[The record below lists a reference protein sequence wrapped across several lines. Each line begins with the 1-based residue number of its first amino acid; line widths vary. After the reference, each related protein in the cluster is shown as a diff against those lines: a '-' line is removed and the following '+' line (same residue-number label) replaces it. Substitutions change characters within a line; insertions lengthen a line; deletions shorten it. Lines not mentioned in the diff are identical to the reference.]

1 MAATVLKSLL
11 VGTALTTTHS
21 LAHAA
26 DNEAVQETV
35 VESADTT
42 STVATPT
49 DAPQG
54 IEEIVVTAQR
64 RAESSQRAAIAVS
77 VLAPEEL
84 VGVISPQQLTTLAP
98 AVQFSAAG
106 GIAPLLYV
114 RGVGTFAVTPYS
126 DPAVAVNYDGIYL
139 ARPTATVGMF
149 YDLERVEVLKGPQGT
164 LYGRNATGGA
174 LNILPASP
182 RLEERSMAASV
193 SVGNYEAVNAQAAV
207 NLGIGDKVAVR
218 LAGTTFRH
226 DGYNTDGTNSERGS
240 GARAQIL
247 FKPSPDLSIRV
258 AGDYVD
264 LGGTGGTGT
273 LIARDDPRTGRTVP
287 FGLGPDVGLY
297 DPRSIAFLDATFVAA
312 SGNFYGA
319 FSGPPKVDN
328 KNYGLNTQI
337 DANLGFADLSFV
349 GGWRRGDINNAIASS
364 GFFIRQRETDEQRSA
379 ELRLSGHIGQFDWLV
394 GGYYFRDTIDSG
406 YHVNNNYLQ
415 ANQDFRQVTNSRA
428 VFGRLTWN
436 VSDRLRVS
444 GAARRTW
451 DERRFD
457 GIQSQVLG
465 VCQAASRVCPEI
477 RRLPSGFTDLSA
489 ALASIGYVRPP
500 GSPVYVDVQTGSR
513 NSFYVPSQ
521 IPVNDTTSPSKTTFR
536 AVVEFEPRPA
546 SLLYASVETGYRVG
560 GFSFSTIKPEFAPET
575 ITAYTIGSKNRF
587 LDNRLQVNLEGF
599 IWRYKN
605 QQVSHQTVGA
615 TGSVEFVTENIGES
629 LNRGG
634 EIEIVAKPLRNTT
647 LNATLQY
654 LDARN
659 KTFVFDEPD
668 PSIRAGLPAGTVP
681 SINNCP
687 RAVLP
692 GTGYYRIDCS
702 GQRPLRSP
710 EWTVNLGI
718 EQTIDLPG
726 DYALVLSGNTHF
738 QSSSVVMFERRAF
751 STLDA
756 YWLSDV
762 SASLQFPDQSFTVTG
777 FVNNIENK
785 RILGASSYNTFSGLT
800 TGNYGPPR
808 TIGIRLTADF

>member
-1 MAATVLKSLL
+1 MAATMLKTLL
-11 VGTALTTTHS
+11 AGTALTTAQ
-21 LAHAA
+21 LPAHAA
-26 DNEAVQETV
+26 DPGSMEQST

-42 STVATPT
+42 AAVAAPADTPE
-49 DAPQG
+49 G
-54 IEEIVVTAQR
+54 IAEIVVSAQR
-64 RAESSQRAAIAVS
+64 RVENSQRAAIAVS
-77 VLAPEEL
+77 VLSPKQL
-84 VGVISPQQLTTLAP
+84 TGVTLPQQLTTLAP

-174 LNILPASP
+174 LNILPALP
-182 RLEERSMAASV
+182 KLNERAMAASV
-193 SVGNYEAVNAQAAV
+193 SAGNYGAVNAQAAL
-207 NLGIGDKVAVR
+207 NLGIGDKVALR
-218 LAGTTFRH
+218 LAGSTFRH
-226 DGYNTDGTNSERGS
+226 DGYNSDGTNSERGS

-247 FKPSPDLSIRV
+247 IKPSPDLSIRV

-297 DPRSIAFLDATFVAA
+297 DPRSIAFLNAAFVAA
-312 SGNFYGA
+312 SGNVYGA
-319 FSGPPKVDN
+319 FPGPPKVDN
-328 KNYGLNTQI
+328 KNYGLNNQV

-349 GGWRRGDINNAIASS
+349 GGWRRGDINNTIASS
-364 GFFIRQRETDEQRSA
+364 GYFIRQRETDEQQSA
-379 ELRLSGHIGQFDWLV
+379 ELRLSGHVGQIDWLL

-406 YHVNNNYLQ
+406 YYVNNNYLE
-415 ANQDFRQVTNSRA
+415 ANQVFRQVTNSRA
-428 VFGRLTWN
+428 LFGRLTWN
-436 VSDRLRVS
+436 LSDRLRIS

-451 DERRFD
+451 DRRRFD
-457 GIQSQVLG
+457 GTQSQVLG

-477 RRLPSGFTDLSA
+477 RRLPSDSTNIPA
-489 ALASIGYVRPP
+489 ALASIGYVQPP

-513 NSFYVPSQ
+513 TSFYVPSQ
-521 IPVNDTTSPSKTTFR
+521 IPVNGTTSPSKSTFR
-536 AVVEFEPRPA
+536 AVIEFEPRSA

-560 GFSFSTIKPEFAPET
+560 GFSFSSIKPAFAPET
-575 ITAYTIGSKNRF
+575 ITAYTVGSKNRF

-605 QQVSHQTVGA
+605 QQVSHQTLGA

-634 EIEIVAKPLRNTT
+634 EIEIMAKPLRNTV
-647 LNATLQY
+647 LNATVQY

-687 RAVLP
+687 RSVVP

-702 GQRPLRSP
+702 GQRALRSP
-710 EWTVNLGI
+710 EWTVNLGVQ
-718 EQTIDLPG
+718 QTIDLPR

-756 YWLSDV
+756 YWFSDV
-762 SASLQFPDQSFTVTG
+762 SISLQFPKRNLTVTG
-777 FVNNIENK
+777 FVNNIGNK
-785 RILGASSYNTFSGLT
+785 RILGASYYNTFSGLT

-808 TIGIRLTADF
+808 TIGVRLTVDF

>member
-1 MAATVLKSLL
+1 MASAMLKGLL
-11 VGTALTTTHS
+11 AGTALTTIHLPARAS
-21 LAHAA
+21 DMRGAQQL
-26 DNEAVQETV
+26 TV
-35 VESADTT
+35 ASADTLSDT
-42 STVATPT
+42 SESAGTA
-49 DAPQG
+49 QG

-64 RAESSQRAAIAVS
+64 RAESSQRAAIAVA
-77 VLAPEEL
+77 VLSPTAL
-84 VGVISPQQLTTLAP
+84 TGVTSPQQLTTLAP

-106 GIAPLLYV
+106 GVAPLLYV

-182 RLEERSMAASV
+182 KLEERSMAATV
-193 SVGNYEAVNAQAAV
+193 SVGNYNAVNAQAAV
-207 NLGIGDKVAVR
+207 NLGIGDNVAVR
-218 LAGTTFRH
+218 FAGTTFSH

-247 FKPSPDLSIRV
+247 FKPSPDVSIRI

-273 LIARDDPRTGRTVP
+273 LIARDDARTGTTVP

-297 DPRSIAFLDATFVAA
+297 DPRSVAFLDTVFVAA

-319 FSGPPKVDN
+319 FPARPNVDN

-337 DANLGFADLSFV
+337 DVDLGFAKLSLV

-364 GFFIRQRETDEQRSA
+364 GFFIRQRETDEQQST
-379 ELRLSGHIGQFDWLV
+379 ELRLSGRNGQFDWLL

-406 YHVNNNYLQ
+406 YYVNNTYLQ
-415 ANQDFRQVTNSRA
+415 ANQVFRQVTNSRA
-428 VFGRLTWN
+428 LFGRLTWN
-436 VSDRLRVS
+436 LSDRLRMS

-457 GIQSQVLG
+457 GTQNQVLG
-465 VCQAASRVCPEI
+465 VCQALSRVCPEI
-477 RRLPSGFTDLSA
+477 RRLPADSTNLSA
-489 ALASIGYVRPP
+489 ALASIGYLQPP

-513 NSFYVPSQ
+513 SSFYVPSQ
-521 IPVNDTTSPSKTTFR
+521 IPVNGTTSPSKTTFR

-560 GFSFSTIKPEFAPET
+560 GFSFSSIKPAFAPET

-587 LDNRLQVNLEGF
+587 FDNRFQVNIEGF
-599 IWRYKN
+599 VWRYKN

-615 TGSVEFVTENIGES
+615 TGSVEFITENIGES

-634 EIEIVAKPLRNTT
+634 EIEIVAKPLRNTV
-647 LNATLQY
+647 LNATVQY

-659 KTFVFDEPD
+659 KRFIFDEPD
-668 PSIRAGLPAGTVP
+668 PSIRAGLPAGTLP

-687 RAVLP
+687 RSVVP
-692 GTGYYRIDCS
+692 GKGNYRIDCS
-702 GQRPLRSP
+702 GQRALRSP

-718 EQTIDLPG
+718 QHTIDLPG
-726 DYALVLSGNTHF
+726 DYALVLSGSTHF
-738 QSSSVVMFERRAF
+738 QSSSILMFERRAF
-751 STLDA
+751 SKLDA

-762 SASLQFPDQSFTVTG
+762 NVALQFPGRNLTVSAY
-777 FVNNIENK
+777 VNNIENR
-785 RILGASSYNTFSGLT
+785 RILGGSFYNTLSGLT
-800 TGNYGPPR
+800 TGNYGPPQTFGMR
-808 TIGIRLTADF
+808 VAADF